1 MADNGSNEV
10 PSDPHLPTSPSS
22 RGAPFA
28 SSPRGQDDMPP
39 FQDESEADALLV
51 SKYYD
56 IVSDELDVSRETPLY
71 CASVVSFCSYPY
83 VWMHVHASSS

>member
-1 MADNGSNEV
+1 MPPVAGIHSQISGSFTAKAVEERLVRQSIEGFIMADNGNGEV

-28 SSPRGQDDMPP
+28 SSPRGQEDMPP

-51 SKYYD
+51 SV
-56 IVSDELDVSRETPLY
+56 ISRVI
-71 CASVVSFCSYPY
+71 SV
-83 VWMHVHASSS
+83 